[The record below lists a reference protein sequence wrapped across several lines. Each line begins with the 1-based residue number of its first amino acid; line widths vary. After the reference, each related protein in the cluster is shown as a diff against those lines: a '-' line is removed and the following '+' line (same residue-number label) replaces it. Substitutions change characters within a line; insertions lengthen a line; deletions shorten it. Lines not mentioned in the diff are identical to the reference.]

1 MNPINPRVLDMFDQ
15 ELYLGDTV
23 IMSRSVVDP
32 NGYRDLIEVE
42 VVGFHHTQ
50 SMTATMLIVGSL
62 VKLDEGEKRAT
73 TMICPKFTCKVN
85 YE

>member
-32 NGYRDLIEVE
+32 TGFKDLVE
-42 VVGFHHTQ
+42 VRVAAFHKTQ
-50 SMTATMLIVGSL
+50 AMTATMLIVESM
-62 VKLDEGEKRAT
+62 VEPDEGEKRAT
-73 TMICPKFTCKVN
+73 TMVCPQFTAKV
-85 YE
+85 ERE